1 MNLALNR
8 DIFNLARIE
17 YHHGRVF
24 GDLRVGT
31 GLSIIFFTYIGF
43 FLIIISDPIQH

>member
-1 MNLALNR
+1 MNLALKR

-31 GLSIIFFTYIGF
+31 GRAFNHF
-43 FLIIISDPIQH
+43 FLLT